1 MVREEIEKALKKAVK
16 RSFKLKLKKIKI
28 ERPSQKEFGDY
39 SSNIA
44 LVLGKRL
51 KKNPQEVAEKIKS
64 RIKTNLFEVEIINS
78 FLNFKLSQNY
88 LQKQVK
94 KILKKKSKF
103 SSFKISG
110 KKKIN
115 LEFISA
121 NPTGPLTLGNSR
133 GGFWGDVLANILKKV
148 GFKVTKEYYINNV
161 GNQVEK
167 LYRGEYPNRDIN
179 KLRKEVESK
188 EELVGKIMEKIIK
201 PIIGR
206 MGIDFDVWFS
216 EKALYQKGEI
226 EKVLNYLK
234 QKGLVF
240 REEGALWFK
249 SSQFGDDKDR
259 VLIKKNGEK
268 TYFLSDIA
276 YLKNKF
282 KRDFNKLI
290 VLLGADHYGYVG
302 RMKAAVE
309 ALGYNKEQLDFIIIQ
324 FVAVIR
330 EGKKLKLSKREGTY
344 YGINNLI
351 RDLGSDVV
359 RFFFIKKSADRHLL
373 FDYDLAK
380 EESEKNPVYYIQYAY
395 ARICSLLKK
404 ADCKKSNFKRKLLNH
419 PSELDLI
426 KKFLQLPEIIKDIAE
441 DYQVQRLPNYAQ
453 ELAASF
459 HKFYDDCRVIGEGEK
474 TKSRLALVQAV
485 KIVLK
490 ETLDLMGIFAPE
502 HMFNNSY
509 FFLRHGETPFQSKKE
524 KVIYPWPEPEPIH
537 LTEKGR
543 KKVEKAG
550 EELRNK
556 GIDLIFSS
564 DITRTRETADII
576 SGKLGVEAK
585 FDKRLRE
592 IDSGVFRGGLIK
604 KYYDFLGKDKINKKP
619 PRGESKKECQKRLF
633 DFLKEI
639 DNKYQG
645 KKILII
651 SHADPLWLLRGAMMN
666 LSDKELLKKEKEF
679 HPNPAEWLKVN

>member
-1 MVREEIEKALKKAVK
+1 MLREEIEKTLKKAVK
-16 RSFKLKLKKIKI
+16 KSFKLKLKEIKI
-28 ERPSQKEFGDY
+28 ERPDQKEFGDY
-39 SSNIA
+39 SSNLA
-44 LVLGKRL
+44 LILGKKL
-51 KKNPQEVAEKIKS
+51 GKNPQEIAEKIKS
-64 RIKTNLFEVEIINS
+64 SINTKLFETEVING

-94 KILKKKSKF
+94 KILKKEIKF
-103 SSFKISG
+103 GSLKIG
-110 KKKIN
+110 RKKKVN

-133 GGFWGDVLANILKKV
+133 GGFWGDVLANVMEKA
-148 GFKVTKEYYINNV
+148 GFKTTREYYINNI

-167 LYRGEYPNRDIN
+167 LYRGEYPNKDIN
-179 KLRKEVESK
+179 KLRKEVKSK
-188 EELVGKIMEKIIK
+188 EELVGKIMGRIIK
-201 PIIGR
+201 PIIRR

-216 EKALYQKGEI
+216 EKDLYQGGEI

-234 QKGLVF
+234 QKGLTF
-240 REEGALWFK
+240 EKEGALWFK
-249 SSQFGDDKDR
+249 SSQFGDDKNR

-276 YLKNKF
+276 YLRNKIKRGF
-282 KRDFNKLI
+282 KKLI
-290 VLLGADHYGYVG
+290 IFLGADHYGYVA
-302 RMKAAVE
+302 RMKAALE
-309 ALGYNKEQLDFIIIQ
+309 ALGYNKERLDLIIIQ
-324 FVAVIR
+324 FVAVVR
-330 EGKKLKLSKREGTY
+330 GGEKLKLSKREGTY
-344 YGINNLI
+344 YGIGKLI

-359 RFFFIKKSADRHLL
+359 RFFFIKKSADRHLF

-404 ADCKKSNFKRKLLNH
+404 ADYEKSGFKKELLNH

-426 KKFLQLPEIIKDIAE
+426 KKFLQLPEIVKDTAE
-441 DYQVQRLPNYAQ
+441 DYQIQRLPNYAQ

-459 HKFYDDCRVIGEGEK
+459 HKFYDNCRVIGEGEK

-490 ETLDLMGIFAPE
+490 ETLDLMGISAPE

-537 LTEKGR
+537 LTEEGR

-556 GIDLIFSS
+556 NIDLIFSS
-564 DITRTRETADII
+564 DITRTRETAEII
-576 SGKLGVEAK
+576 KGKLGLEAK

-592 IDSGVFRGGLIK
+592 IDSGVFRGGIIK

-639 DNKYQG
+639 DSQSKA

-666 LSDKELLKKEKEF
+666 LDDKELLKKEKEF
-679 HPNPAEWLKVN
+679 HQKPAEWLKVN